1 MAAALSGIPAIAL
14 SYGIFARPPPED
26 VVARADELAC
36 SVVEQLWEHGF
47 VESAEAELYSVNI
60 PLMPELA
67 TAAPSVQWTTMART
81 RYGRLFAP
89 LDHSAPSSKAEQ
101 KGGAGA
107 VEDSH
112 TYPEPAPD
120 AAEPKHAL
128 RFRFKPDIS
137 GLLKCVARI
146 VAWLIC
152 AVRSFRRRCAS
163 QNMTN
168 VA

>member
-60 PLMPELA
+60 PLLPELA
-67 TAAPSVQWTTMART
+67 TAAPAVQWTTMART

-89 LDHSAPSSKAEQ
+89 LGQSSPPPEAEQ
-101 KGGAGA
+101 KAGPGI
-107 VEDSH
+107 VKDTH
-112 TYPEPAPD
+112 TYPI
-120 AAEPKHAL
+120 AEQDEAVPKHAL

-137 GLLKCVARI
+137 GLLKCAMPSPSSR
-146 VAWLIC
+146 
-152 AVRSFRRRCAS
+152 
-163 QNMTN
+163 
-168 VA
+168 